1 MGWNETDQEDYE
13 ITEADKKMFQDLY
26 SKQVF
31 YINDYYFTNNI
42 VLKYKNDN
50 SSSLS
55 IYACLG
61 PL

>member
-31 YINDYYFTNNI
+31 YINDYYLTNNI